1 MFIFFKGGKSN
12 QLKNLVNSLGK
23 PKSVKPFVSVSRV
36 RGKIGIV
43 QHHGWISIVFISAR
57 VLLCKCIFLPAIS
70 VDKGHTYT
78 VTLQLKTGESVL
90 TSPEKRS
97 GTFVS
102 QVSLSS
108 GTFSGG
114 SFGC

>member
-1 MFIFFKGGKSN
+1 M
-12 QLKNLVNSLGK
+12 
-23 PKSVKPFVSVSRV
+23 KPFVSVSRV
-36 RGKIGIV
+36 RGKVGIV
-43 QHHGWISIVFISAR
+43 QHHRWNFIVFISAR

-70 VDKGHTYT
+70 VDKGHTYP

-90 TSPEKRS
+90 TSPENRS
-97 GTFVS
+97 GSFVS